1 MSQITA
7 IKHKLK
13 GDRMIWI
20 ILVVLSLAS
29 LLAVYSASGSLAY
42 STGGASTEF
51 YLLKQLAVICLG
63 FGLAYAVQ
71 HIEYVWFARLAPIM
85 LVMAIILMVV
95 TWAWGVDIND
105 ARRWVRIPLVGLTFQ
120 SSDFAKL
127 ALIIYVARSIADRQ
141 DQTSNINEMFKFVLL
156 PIIVIC
162 GLIMPADFS
171 TAGMLFITCMS
182 IMVIGRV
189 NWKLLTLIVFLGLIG
204 FGILMVAGTYISEI
218 RSQTW
223 ITRVSDYF
231 SSSADDYQIQQAKIA
246 IAEGGIFGNGPGS
259 SVQRNFLP
267 SPYSDFIYAI
277 ICEEYGLLGGF
288 SILAIYLYFLSRCVR
303 IVTRTK
309 KIFAALL
316 TIGLSLNI
324 LIQAMLNIAVSV
336 DLVPVTGLTLPMVS
350 WGGTSTLFTCFSFGI
365 ILSVSHYT
373 EEQRRLEKEGEGEEE
388 TSDLKPDETAWSN
401 AGDY

>member
-1 MSQITA
+1 MTQLLA
-7 IKHKLK
+7 IKSRLK

-20 ILVVLSLAS
+20 ILAMLSLAS
-29 LLAVYSASGSLAY
+29 LLAVYSASGSMAY
-42 STGGASTEF
+42 AAGGASTEF
-51 YLLKQLAVICLG
+51 YLIKQFAVICLG
-63 FGLAYAVQ
+63 FGVAFAVQ
-71 HIEYVWFARLAPIM
+71 NIEYVWFARLAP
-85 LVMAIILMVV
+85 LLLIIATVLMVV

-127 ALIIYVARSIADRQ
+127 ALIIYVARAISDRQ
-141 DQTSNINEMFKFVLL
+141 DSTSDITEMFKYVLL
-156 PIIVIC
+156 PVIIIC

-171 TAGMLFITCMS
+171 TAGMLFVTCLSLMF
-182 IMVIGRV
+182 IGRV
-189 NWKLLTLIVFLGLIG
+189 NWRLLTLIIVSGLILL
-204 FGILMVAGTYISEI
+204 GIMMVAGTYISEI

-223 ITRVSDYF
+223 ITRISEYF
-231 SSSADDYQIQQAKIA
+231 SASAEDYQIQQAKIA
-246 IAEGGIFGNGPGS
+246 IAEGGIFGEGPGN

-277 ICEEYGLLGGF
+277 ICEEYGLIGGF
-288 SILAIYLYFLSRCVR
+288 TILGIYLYFLSRCVR

-309 KIFAALL
+309 KVFAALL

-324 LIQAMLNIAVSV
+324 LIQAMLNMAVSV

-365 ILSVSHYT
+365 ILSVSHFT
-373 EEQRRLEKEGEGEEE
+373 EQQRKRELEEEKEGEEK
-388 TSDLKPDETAWSN
+388 DLKPDETAWKD
-401 AGDY
+401 AGNY